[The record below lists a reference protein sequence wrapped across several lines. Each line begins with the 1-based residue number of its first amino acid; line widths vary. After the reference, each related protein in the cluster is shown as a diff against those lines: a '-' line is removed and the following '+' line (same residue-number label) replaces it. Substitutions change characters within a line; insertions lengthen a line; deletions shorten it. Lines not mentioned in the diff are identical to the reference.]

1 MSTIATTSC
10 RWYDYIPYGVLLL
23 TCLYIAFVSFIYTY
37 SPECLD
43 RQESCLSGRIDDST
57 IAWATAFYASFS
69 ILLLALHLVYIRYY
83 QGSNIRLSGIWAQV
97 FMAIGLALQ
106 GGARIFYGDDQGQG
120 ATGFFSIWS
129 ASFFYM
135 TLSCL
140 FYGKVVRLAIK
151 QNDTGGGVGC
161 CHGCWGSRCALWMAT
176 TMVFCAAITIL
187 GGSIKCAIP
196 FDDGEE
202 IVATNQTNATNFL
215 AADNIFGNA
224 GSDGNQTNITIVA
237 SGLFDKDDR
246 TTCENV
252 VYYGEIGWYCSYA
265 WFWVAA
271 GTLCWRAI
279 RGKQSEEMQGYPM
292 SVLGLGTAF
301 GSLLIP
307 LVQLTM
313 VLYPIWLLIASV
325 STERAYLDLME
336 DCYGSIVFHFGILLT
351 FYLAHN
357 FTWALTAPD
366 KPRRGHIDEVYMTDE
381 ELSYSWTKA
390 VDDLTFGIVAAP
402 KKEGSDDSSCVSYD
416 TIVASGARNSA

>member
-1 MSTIATTSC
+1 M
-10 RWYDYIPYGVLLL
+10 
-23 TCLYIAFVSFIYTY
+23 
-37 SPECLD
+37 
-43 RQESCLSGRIDDST
+43 
-57 IAWATAFYASFS
+57 
-69 ILLLALHLVYIRYY
+69 RYE
-83 QGSNIRLSGIWAQV
+83 GSYIRLSGIWAQV
-97 FMAIGLALQ
+97 FMAIGLAFQ
-106 GGARIFYGDDQGQG
+106 GVARIFYGDDQGQG
-120 ATGFFSIWS
+120 ATGFFLLWS

-140 FYGKVVRLAIK
+140 LHGKVARLAIK
-151 QNDTGGGVGC
+151 QNDAGGGVGC
-161 CHGCWGSRCALWMAT
+161 CRGCWGSKCALWMAT
-176 TMVFCAAITIL
+176 TLVFWAAITIL
-187 GGSIKCAIP
+187 GGSIKCALP
-196 FDDGEE
+196 YDGSEE
-202 IVATNQTNATNFL
+202 IATNSTNAT
-215 AADNIFGNA
+215 DNIFDNFGLDA
-224 GSDGNQTNITIVA
+224 NQTNITIVA
-237 SGLFDKDDR
+237 PGLFDEDDR
-246 TTCENV
+246 TMCENV
-252 VYYGEIGWYCSYA
+252 VYYGEIGWYGSYA
-265 WFWVAA
+265 WFWMAA

-313 VLYPIWLLIASV
+313 VLYPIWLLIASE